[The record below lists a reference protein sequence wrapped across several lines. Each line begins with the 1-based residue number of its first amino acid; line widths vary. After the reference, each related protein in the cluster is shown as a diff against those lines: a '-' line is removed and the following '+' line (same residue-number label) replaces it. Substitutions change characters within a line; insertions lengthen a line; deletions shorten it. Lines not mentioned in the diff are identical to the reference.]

1 MGRALGTSELTALI
15 LHMALSI
22 TGVIRLTKLTDLF
35 SFKSAATTINL
46 YRISSVMRTRLATIL
61 PLLKKV
67 SLGNL

>member
-1 MGRALGTSELTALI
+1 
-15 LHMALSI
+15 MALSI